1 MIIKTK
7 YRQPIH
13 YLLIASIILIQII
26 ILVFFYNEYFNEKK
40 LTSIENQIKETR
52 VLKTLTDDSR
62 KELLNAQN
70 HLQKFTTNQDKKFLE
85 EYFKSLRKL
94 SVNID
99 SINIYGNADSVFKNP
114 INTKD
119 EISKLKDF
127 ENLIESTYKASQKPI
142 DKKSPPKIE
151 KIEIKDRPAELVDVE
166 VYYVTDSTT
175 KKKKF
180 FQRIGDAIQGNV
192 DVKRDTAVII
202 TKYNNSVDT
211 AKVKSDFDST
221 INVINEH
228 YLQEIK
234 KYETHITSVDSK
246 NRNLYTNYDNLIILS
261 NDLMGIYDNKVQD
274 FSSGLETEYYE
285 QNSLNNKI
293 RRYAV
298 MGLMVLM
305 FFVLALLI
313 YTTQLTFLYEKELKT
328 ANHKINQNLNFKNR
342 IIGMLSHEIRAP
354 LKIINIF
361 TKRIR
366 KKTDDE
372 NVIEYLKSIEFTNNS
387 LLIQANQVLEYAK
400 NQEKKVELHQTKF
413 NLKEEINSILKMF
426 EPYIESRNNEFFI
439 QNDIPTEILIC
450 ADRIKIHQLFINLLG
465 NANKFTENGKIEV
478 LTHTTTEN
486 EKLIKLHV
494 TIADSGIGI
503 SKSDL
508 DKIFEPYFQGIVST
522 EINNLGAGLGLSL
535 CKEIVQLF
543 GGKISAYSTPG
554 KGTNLIFE
562 IKLNVAE

>member
-13 YLLIASIILIQII
+13 YLLIASIILIQIV

-62 KELLNAQN
+62 KELLSAQN
-70 HLQKFTTNQDKKFLE
+70 NLQKFITNQDKAFLE
-85 EYFKSLRKL
+85 AYFQSLRKL
-94 SVNID
+94 SGNID

-127 ENLIESTYKASQKPI
+127 ENLIESTYEASQKPI
-142 DKKSPPKIE
+142 DKKAPPKIE

-180 FQRIGDAIQGNV
+180 FQRIGDAISGNV

-221 INVINEH
+221 INVINDH

-234 KYETHITSVDSK
+234 KYETHISTVDTK
-246 NRNLYTNYDNLIILS
+246 NRNLYHNYDNLIVLS
-261 NDLMGIYDNKVQD
+261 NDLMGVYDNKVED
-274 FSSGLETEYYE
+274 FSSGLQTEYEE
-285 QNSLNNKI
+285 QNSINNKI
-293 RRYAV
+293 RKYSV
-298 MGLMVLM
+298 LGLMVLM
-305 FFVLALLI
+305 FFVLALLV
-313 YTTQLTFLYEKELKT
+313 YTTKLTFLYEKELKT
-328 ANHKINQNLNFKNR
+328 ANQKINESLNFKNR
-342 IIGMLSHEIRAP
+342 IIGMLSHEVRAP

-372 NVIEYLKSIEFTNNS
+372 KIIEYLNSIEFTNNS

-400 NQEKKVELHQTKF
+400 NQEKKVEIKTSEF

-426 EPYIESRNNEFFI
+426 APYIESRNNQFFI
-439 QNDIPTEILIC
+439 QNDIPSETLVC

-478 LTHTTTEN
+478 LAHTTTEN
-486 EKLIKLHV
+486 EKSIKLHV

-543 GGKISAYSTPG
+543 GGKISAFSTPG

-562 IKLNVAE
+562 IKLNLAE

>member
-13 YLLIASIILIQII
+13 YLLISSIILIQVI

-62 KELLNAQN
+62 KELLSAQN
-70 HLQKFTTNQDKKFLE
+70 NLQKFVTNQDKKFLE
-85 EYFKSLRKL
+85 AYFQSLRKL
-94 SVNID
+94 SENID
-99 SINIYGNADSVFKNP
+99 SINIYVNTDSVFKNP

-119 EISKLKDF
+119 QISKLKDF
-127 ENLIESTYKASQKPI
+127 ENLIESTYKASQKPVN
-142 DKKSPPKIE
+142 KKEAPKIE
-151 KIEIKDRPAELVDVE
+151 KIEIKDKPTELVDVE

-180 FQRIGDAIQGNV
+180 FPRIADAIQGNV
-192 DVKRDTAVII
+192 DVKRDTAIII
-202 TKYNNSVDT
+202 TKYNNSIDT

-221 INVINEH
+221 VNVINDH
-228 YLQEIK
+228 YQKEIK
-234 KYETHITSVDSK
+234 KFETHITTVDSK
-246 NRNLYTNYDNLIILS
+246 NRNLYQNYDNLIVLS
-261 NDLMGIYDNKVQD
+261 NDLMGVYDNKVQD
-274 FSSGLETEYYE
+274 FSSGLETEYDE

-305 FFVLALLI
+305 FLVLALLI
-313 YTTQLTFLYEKELKT
+313 YNTKLTFLYEKELKT
-328 ANHKINQNLNFKNR
+328 ANRKINENLNFKNR
-342 IIGMLSHEIRAP
+342 IIGMLSHEVRAP

-400 NQEKKVELHQTKF
+400 NQEKKVELQPSEF

-426 EPYIESRNNEFFI
+426 EPYIESRNNEFYI
-439 QNDIPTEILIC
+439 QNDIPSETLVC

-486 EKLIKLHV
+486 EKSIKLHV

-543 GGKISAYSTPG
+543 DGKISAYSTPG

-562 IKLNVAE
+562 IKLNLSE

>member
-13 YLLIASIILIQII
+13 YLLIASIILIQIV

-52 VLKTLTDDSR
+52 VLRTLTDDSR
-62 KELLNAQN
+62 KELLSAQN
-70 HLQKFTTNQDKKFLE
+70 NLQKFVTNQDKTFLE
-85 EYFKSLRKL
+85 AYFQSLRKL
-94 SVNID
+94 SGNID
-99 SINIYGNADSVFKNP
+99 SINIYGNADAVFKNP

-142 DKKSPPKIE
+142 DKKELPKIE

-180 FQRIGDAIQGNV
+180 FPRIADAIQGNV

-221 INVINEH
+221 INIINDH
-228 YLQEIK
+228 YLKEIK
-234 KYETHITSVDSK
+234 KYETHISTVDSK
-246 NRNLYTNYDNLIILS
+246 NRNLYHNYDNLIVLS
-261 NDLMGIYDNKVQD
+261 NNLMGIYDNKVQD
-274 FSSGLETEYYE
+274 FSSGLENEYDE
-285 QNSLNNKI
+285 QNSINNKI
-293 RRYAV
+293 RKYSV
-298 MGLMVLM
+298 LGLMVLM
-305 FFVLALLI
+305 FFVLALLV
-313 YTTQLTFLYEKELKT
+313 YTTKLTFLYEKELKT
-328 ANHKINQNLNFKNR
+328 ANQKINESLNFKNR
-342 IIGMLSHEIRAP
+342 IIGMLSHEVRAP

-372 NVIEYLKSIEFTNNS
+372 KVIEYLNSIEFTNNS

-400 NQEKKVELHQTKF
+400 NQQKKVELQSVKF
-413 NLKEEINSILKMF
+413 NLKEEIDSILQMF
-426 EPYIESRNNEFFI
+426 QPYVESRNNVFFI
-439 QNDIPTEILIC
+439 QNDIPSETLVLS
-450 ADRIKIHQLFINLLG
+450 DRIKIHQLFINLLG

-478 LTHTTTEN
+478 LTHTTIEN
-486 EKLIKLHV
+486 EKTVKLHV
-494 TIADSGIGI
+494 TIADTGLGI

-508 DKIFEPYFQGIVST
+508 EKIFEPYFQGIVSN

-543 GGKISAYSTPG
+543 DGKISAYSTPG

-562 IKLNVAE
+562 INLNLAE